1 MEGLSWNLTW
11 QLTCGVRASMSG
23 GLDAQT
29 RSLGPSRLS
38 QKAENISQLLEMPF
52 FFLAPGRT
60 RLLPS

>member
-1 MEGLSWNLTW
+1 MEGLSWNLTC
-11 QLTCGVRASMSG
+11 QLTCGVQASVSG